1 MGVKKCVGALPTVGR
16 ECEYGCLRQR
26 AAERPECGAW
36 LTRGSL
42 GCRVVGS

>member
-1 MGVKKCVGALPTVGR
+1 MGVKKCVGMLPTVGR
-16 ECEYGCLRQR
+16 ECEYGCFRQP
-26 AAERPECGAW
+26 ASERPGYEAL